1 MNPKKTIVKPASI
14 GGFPE
19 YTPIQQRQAQM
30 LLDQIR
36 RTFELHGFTP
46 IETPAVER
54 LEVLLAKGGDTDK
67 EMFLLKRLDD
77 EADAGKT
84 EGGRDS
90 QALGLHYDL
99 TVPFARYA
107 AQHLGHL
114 SFPFKRYQM
123 QPCWRG
129 ERPQDGRFRQ
139 FLQCDLDVVSL
150 DKLPL
155 SFDAEVVMVAVEVLR
170 HFPLG
175 GFDFRISNRKILE
188 GFITGL
194 SSELPLQLVTRALDK
209 LDKIG
214 RDKVLE
220 ALGQLGLSSSQ
231 SDKCL
236 EISTIQTR
244 DTSFVQRVRD
254 LGIQNEKLDLGL
266 QELEWLM
273 NRLHSE
279 GVSEAIVDLSVTRG
293 LDYYTGSV
301 YEVRW
306 TDFPKLGSIG
316 AGGRYDDL
324 AGNYTNQHLP
334 GVGLSIGFTRI
345 FSKLIAENRLS
356 AVPPTPTQ
364 VLVTWLEED
373 PQKAHQAAR
382 SLRQRGIPCEV
393 FHEHGKLQKQ
403 LNYANKKSIP
413 YVYFD
418 ADGEIKDMSTS
429 AQSAVDLASWSPSKG
444 QNPA

>member
-1 MNPKKTIVKPASI
+1 MNPKKTIVKPSAI

-19 YTPIQQRQAQM
+19 YSPVQQRQAQK
-30 LLDQIR
+30 LLDKIR
-36 RTFELHGFTP
+36 ATFELHGFTP

-77 EADAGKT
+77 EAEAA
-84 EGGRDS
+84 GGRDS

-155 SFDAEVVMVAVEVLR
+155 SFDAEVVLVAVEVLR

-194 SSELPLQLVTRALDK
+194 SPELPLQLVTRALDK

-214 RDKVLE
+214 REKVLE
-220 ALGQLGLSSSQ
+220 ALGQLGLTASQ
-231 SDKCL
+231 CEKCL
-236 EISTIQTR
+236 EISTISTR

-254 LGIQNEKLDLGL
+254 LGIENEKLDLGL

-273 NRLHSE
+273 TRLHAE
-279 GVSEAIVDLSVTRG
+279 GVTEAVVDLSVTRG

-306 TDFPKLGSIG
+306 SEFPKLGSIG

-345 FSKLIAENRLS
+345 FSKLIAENRL
-356 AVPPTPTQ
+356 AAIPPTPTQ
-364 VLVTWLEED
+364 VMITWLEED
-373 PQKAHQAAR
+373 GQKAHQAAR
-382 SLRQRGIPCEV
+382 TLRQRGIPCEV
-393 FHEHGKLQKQ
+393 FHENTKLLKQ

-418 ADGEIKDMSTS
+418 ADGEIKNMISGVQE
-429 AQSAVDLASWSPSKG
+429 AIDLSSWT
-444 QNPA
+444 PA